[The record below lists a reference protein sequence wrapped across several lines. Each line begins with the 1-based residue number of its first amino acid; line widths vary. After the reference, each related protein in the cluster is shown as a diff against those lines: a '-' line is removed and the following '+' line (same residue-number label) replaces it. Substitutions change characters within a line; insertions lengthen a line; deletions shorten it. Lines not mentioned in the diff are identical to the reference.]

1 MKLIANAFSITP
13 TRFLAGTCGS
23 YGFAQM
29 EIEFS
34 PEWEGLGKRIVF
46 SPPDAEPVSVVLE
59 GNTVTVPYEVTSRR
73 GVSRFAIFGT
83 DGERTLIT
91 VTGEIDVLG
100 TLSPD
105 ASNSTEPTPSEMEQV
120 LGYMEQAISC
130 AEAVREA

>member
-1 MKLIANAFSITP
+1 
-13 TRFLAGTCGS
+13 
-23 YGFAQM
+23 M

-46 SPPDAEPVSVVLE
+46 SPPDAESVSVVLE

-91 VTGEIDVLG
+91 VTGEIDVLVSTTIIETG
-100 TLSPD
+100 IDVPNANTLIAD
-105 ASNSTEPTPSEMEQV
+105 RADR
-120 LGYMEQAISC
+120 LGLSQLHQLRGRVGRSSRRAYAYFTYPKDMIEFT
-130 AEAVREA
+130 